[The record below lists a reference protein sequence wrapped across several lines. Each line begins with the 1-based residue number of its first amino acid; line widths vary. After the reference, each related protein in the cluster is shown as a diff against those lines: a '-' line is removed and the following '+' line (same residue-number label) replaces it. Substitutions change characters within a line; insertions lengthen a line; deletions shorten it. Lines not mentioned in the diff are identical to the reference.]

1 MTLELML
8 ASEIAI
14 LVACALYCLM
24 RGRLFDV
31 IVGITLLSYGVNLF
45 LFAMGRPAPDKAPI
59 VPAHGGIGS
68 VAAYVDPL
76 TQALVLTAIVIGFAM
91 TGLMV
96 ALMLR
101 RHHTPPDAAQAEGQA
116 LE

>member
-1 MTLELML
+1 MSVELML
-8 ASEIAI
+8 AAAIAV

-45 LFAMGRPAPDKAPI
+45 LFAMGRPAANRAPI
-59 VPAHGGIGS
+59 VPAHGS
-68 VAAYVDPL
+68 VVPAEYVDPL
-76 TQALVLTAIVIGFAM
+76 PQALVLTAIVIGFAM

-96 ALMLR
+96 ALVIKR
-101 RHHTPPDAAQAEGQA
+101 VQSKGEG
-116 LE
+116 

>member
-8 ASEIAI
+8 ASQIAI

-59 VPAHGGIGS
+59 VPAHGGALS
-68 VAAYVDPL
+68 PADYVDPL
-76 TQALVLTAIVIGFAM
+76 PQALVLTAIVIGFAM

-96 ALMLR
+96 ALALR
-101 RHHTPPDAAQAEGQA
+101 RKQADGDDAGAEQ
-116 LE
+116 